1 MTPIVW
7 VAVILGVIIVA
18 LAVGI
23 PYYLTHRRMSEHID
37 HGPGEAYLEG
47 TGRSREDLA
56 AQRPG
61 RTWRKRSARI

>member
-7 VAVILGVIIVA
+7 MAVILGVIIVA

-23 PYYLTHRRMSEHID
+23 PYYLTHRRMSEPID

-47 TGRSREDLA
+47 IGKSREDVDA
-56 AQRPG
+56 G
-61 RTWRKRSARI
+61 RRGHPWRKRSSST